1 MSEWKVMLPRRALK
15 DAERIRQA
23 GLEPQVK
30 ELIALLRQN
39 PFQSP
44 PYYEK
49 LVGDLKGCYSRRINR
64 QHRMVYTVDPETCTV
79 RVQFLW
85 THYE

>member
-1 MSEWKVMLPRRALK
+1 MSELKVMLHRRALK

-49 LVGDLKGCYSRRINR
+49 LVGDLKGCCSRRIKPGF
-64 QHRMVYTVDPETCTV
+64 VSV
-79 RVQFLW
+79 
-85 THYE
+85 